1 MFLVTDN
8 GKGPLQD
15 EEVTRLFKMYGASP
29 RELVLDGHRPNH
41 HHEFII
47 AQVRQMDL
55 AAVKS
60 AFASPDKYSSH
71 YITRIEPSYDKRK
84 IPCKTVASR
93 FAFELLWD
101 EHMKG
106 QASEMEYFP
115 EINSLFLIK
124 PPNERSPIL
133 LMFQMTQDKDRHDV
147 KPKDL
152 LAVEGLD
159 LPLNTRKWLVVV
171 TPFNIEPKIVVPK
184 TDFPDRWVDTN
195 IDEVFHF
202 PFPLPCSDANDVLA
216 HTAAGAHTRNTTKGF
231 PSILHRTLHVSNC
244 TVYCREWVKNDTC
257 TTGVT

>member
-1 MFLVTDN
+1 
-8 GKGPLQD
+8 
-15 EEVTRLFKMYGASP
+15 
-29 RELVLDGHRPNH
+29 
-41 HHEFII
+41 
-47 AQVRQMDL
+47 
-55 AAVKS
+55 
-60 AFASPDKYSSH
+60 
-71 YITRIEPSYDKRK
+71 
-84 IPCKTVASR
+84 
-93 FAFELLWD
+93 
-101 EHMKG
+101 MKG
-106 QASEMEYFP
+106 QASEMEYFYHLFSKSQTTASAAGWVFEFRMHQLLRDGCTIQLFPIGSHHVDNNTIYNCYSSLYDGQDTKALMLPTSEEHSLLPNMTLTMGNYYRPLNSDINFP